1 LTLDQVQDATQVT
14 TNNDVHRK
22 MRLDTVFSSLSESA
36 RVQAVAQRITAAVH
50 LGLLSPGDQLPS
62 EADLASK
69 LSVSTVTVREALVHL
84 RAQGLIETK
93 RGRHGGSFVR
103 RTSGTPKDV
112 LNTRL
117 RTYTAAEWLDI
128 CDEQLAV
135 EAGVAYLAAERATRE
150 DIDRLHAVMGML
162 SAARTP
168 AERYK
173 ADSQFHLA
181 LAVVSQS
188 ERLARS
194 AIRIQGETADVL
206 WLPIPDD
213 ELDAAVIQSAH
224 AEIVAAIEAENA
236 ELASRLARAHAQAGA
251 RRIRQLHLKAVA
263 GGRRRPSR

>member
-1 LTLDQVQDATQVT
+1 VRTDS
-14 TNNDVHRK
+14 DVHRK
-22 MRLDTVFSSLSESA
+22 LPLETVFSSLSESA
-36 RVQAVAQRITAAVH
+36 RVQAVAQRISAAVH
-50 LGLLSPGDQLPS
+50 LGLLGEGEQLPS

-103 RTSGTPKDV
+103 RTGGTPRDV
-112 LNTRL
+112 LDKRL
-117 RTYTAAEWLDI
+117 RTYTAAEWRDL
-128 CDEQLAV
+128 CDEQATV
-135 EAGVAYLAAERATRE
+135 EAGVAYLAAQRATRE
-150 DIDRLHAVMGML
+150 DIDRLHAVLEML
-162 SAARTP
+162 PAARSP

-206 WLPIPDD
+206 WLPFPDD
-213 ELDAAVIQSAH
+213 ELDPAAIQSAH
-224 AEIVAAIEAENA
+224 TGIVAAIEAEDGQ
-236 ELASRLARAHAQAGA
+236 LASQLARAHAQTGA
-251 RRIRQLHLKAVA
+251 RRIRQLRLKAGA
-263 GGRRRPSR
+263 GRRRRGANEPS